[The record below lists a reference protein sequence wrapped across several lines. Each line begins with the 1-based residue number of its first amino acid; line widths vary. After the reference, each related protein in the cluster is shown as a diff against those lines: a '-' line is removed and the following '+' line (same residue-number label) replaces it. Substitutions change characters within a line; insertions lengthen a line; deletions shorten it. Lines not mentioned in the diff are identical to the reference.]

1 MKQSAAACEEEEVRK
16 AAVDSRADLEHW
28 GREKGGSRLPSAN
41 SHFHGQKASC
51 DVPECVGPSV
61 VVTQILGG
69 LQELEVVLLFWA
81 CVSFLLLLLVPV
93 ELCLSCPAGSESPE
107 EIQTPVAL
115 LLQFWRWRGEQG
127 DAS

>member
-1 MKQSAAACEEEEVRK
+1 MRK

-81 CVSFLLLLLVPV
+81 RVSFLLLLLVPV

-107 EIQTPVAL
+107 EI
-115 LLQFWRWRGEQG
+115 
-127 DAS
+127 